1 VPQDL
6 SQLYI
11 IDASSYIY
19 RAYYAIRHLSNSR
32 GQACNAVFG
41 FTKMLLKVVRDY
53 TPEELVVVYDAKGP
67 TFRHKLYPEYKANR
81 AKMPDDLVE
90 QIPLIKQ
97 VVAGFRFPTLEV
109 EGFEAD
115 DIIASIVH
123 HYSDREVPV
132 TIVSGDKDLMQLI
145 SDKVTMLDT
154 MKDKVFDLDAVAER
168 FGGGPEKVVEV
179 QALAGDSSDNVP
191 GVPGI
196 GEKTARD
203 LIGRFGT
210 LENLLAN
217 LDEVPGEKRREKLKE
232 YAEQARLSRELVSLR
247 HDLDLNLK
255 DRKFSIPQPD
265 RKALARI
272 FHELEFK
279 QLYEEF
285 GEKESEPEQEL
296 DYVCV
301 TGMETLEQMMM
312 ALKQAEYF
320 SLDTETTSLEA
331 MRAELVGLSFSV
343 KAAQG
348 WYVPIGHRDIPEA
361 ADQLERTTVLETL
374 RPLLEDEKHA
384 KVGQN
389 IKYDALVLRRAGI
402 ELQGIC
408 ADTMLQSYLLFPA
421 SRSHGLDSMAQEHLQ
436 HRMLEYSEVVGS
448 GKKQKSFAEVPL
460 AQATRYAVEDSDYTL
475 RLYEYFTP
483 KFDPEVKQ
491 LLQEVEVPLL
501 GVLIDMEWEGVR
513 LDCERLNAL
522 SAEFGERMAELEQH
536 IYTEAGTEF
545 NLNSPKQL
553 GEVLFGKLGLPR
565 GKKTKTGWS
574 TAVDVLTPLAEEHEI
589 VAWILEYRSISK
601 LKGTYTDALPRL
613 IHPETGKIHTSFNQ
627 TVTAT
632 GRLSSSNPN
641 LQNIPIRGSYGPQIR
656 EAFIPEDG
664 NLLLS
669 ADYSQIELRLMAHMA
684 DDSGMIQAFNERED
698 IHQRTAQQIFNVF
711 GEMVSDDMR
720 RYAKTINFGLLYGMG
735 AYSLSRELG
744 ISTAEAKE
752 YIDSYFARY
761 PQVLEFFERQKEQ
774 ARKNLHVKTLLGR
787 QCAIP
792 DINSRNR
799 QVRSN
804 AERNAVN
811 YAVQGSA
818 ADIIKVAMVRVRAEM
833 QRKGLK
839 SRMLLQVHDELVFD
853 VPKAEQHQMETLVR
867 GVMENVM
874 ELKVPLD
881 VSLGWGKNW
890 AESH

>member
-1 VPQDL
+1 VPQ
-6 SQLYI
+6 SPPQLYI
-11 IDASSYIY
+11 VDASSYIY

-53 TPEELVVVYDAKGP
+53 NPDQFVVVFDAKGT
-67 TFRHKLYPEYKANR
+67 TFRHELYAEYKANR

-97 VVAGFRFPTLEV
+97 VVQGFRFATLEV
-109 EGFEAD
+109 DGYEAD
-115 DIIASIVH
+115 DIIATVVS
-123 HYSDREVPV
+123 HYRDKDIPI

-145 SDKVTMLDT
+145 GEKVTMLDT

-168 FGGGPEKVVEV
+168 FGGGPETVVEV

-203 LIGRFGT
+203 LIVRFGT
-210 LENLLAN
+210 LENLLAHI
-217 LDEVPGEKRREKLKE
+217 DEVSGTKRRENLKE
-232 YAEQARLSRELVSLR
+232 FAEQARLSRELVCLKK
-247 HDLDLNLK
+247 DLDLNLTQME
-255 DRKFSIPQPD
+255 FGIPEPN
-265 RKALARI
+265 RAELARI
-272 FHELEFK
+272 FQELEFK

-285 GEKESEPEQEL
+285 AEKEIEEEQECEYL
-296 DYVCV
+296 CV
-301 TGMETLEQMMM
+301 TTAADLQSLTE
-312 ALKQAEYF
+312 ALKGAKYF
-320 SLDTETTSLEA
+320 SVDTETTSREA
-331 MRAELVGLSFSV
+331 MRADLVGLSFSIE
-343 KAAQG
+343 AAHG
-348 WYVPIGHRDIPEA
+348 WYVPVGHHDTEGA
-361 ADQLERTTVLETL
+361 ADQLDRSTVLDAL
-374 RPLLEDEKHA
+374 RPLLEDENLA

-402 ELQGIC
+402 ELRGVM

-436 HRMLEYSEVVGS
+436 HSMLAYSEMVGS
-448 GKKQKSFAEVPL
+448 GKKEKTFAEVPL
-460 AQATRYAVEDSDYTL
+460 AEATSYAVEDSDYTL
-475 RLYEYFTP
+475 RLYEHFTP
-483 KFDPEVKQ
+483 KFDSEVGK
-491 LLQEVEVPLL
+491 LLQQVELPLL

-513 LDCERLNAL
+513 LDPERLNAL
-522 SAEFGERMAELEQH
+522 SADFGTRMEELEGSIH
-536 IYTEAGTEF
+536 AAADTEF

-553 GEVLFGKLGLPR
+553 GEVLFDKLGLPR

-574 TAVDVLTPLAEEHEI
+574 TAVDVLTPLAQEHEI
-589 VAWILEYRSISK
+589 VAQILEYRSLSK

-641 LQNIPIRGSYGPQIR
+641 LQNIPIRGSYGPRIR
-656 EAFIPEDG
+656 EAFVPDEG
-664 NLLLS
+664 NVFLA
-669 ADYSQIELRLMAHMA
+669 ADYSQIELRLMAHLA
-684 DDSGMIQAFNERED
+684 DDAEMIQAFNAHED
-698 IHQRTAQQIFNVF
+698 IHRRTAQQIFNVF
-711 GEMVSDDMR
+711 GEMVTEEMR

-744 ISTAEAKE
+744 ISTAAAKK
-752 YIDSYFARY
+752 YIESYFARY
-761 PQVLEFFERQKEQ
+761 PQVLEFFEHQKES
-774 ARKNLHVKTLLGR
+774 ARKNLHVTTLLGR
-787 QCAIP
+787 RCAIP
-792 DINSRNR
+792 DINSRNH
-799 QVRSN
+799 QVRSY

-818 ADIIKVAMVRVRAEM
+818 ADIIKVAMVRIWSE
-833 QRKGLK
+833 LK
-839 SRMLLQVHDELVFD
+839 QQKLKTRMLMQVHDELVFD
-853 VPKAEQHQMETLVR
+853 VPKAEQEQVEHLVR
-867 GVMENVM
+867 HAMENVM

-890 AESH
+890 AQAH